1 MAKYV
6 VTNPVVKINGT
17 DVSASCAAASL
28 ELTSTD
34 VDVTDFGS
42 NGWTEIIGGLKS
54 GTVSLDFHND
64 YAVGGINAILNPLVG
79 TIATVAINPN
89 GTAVSATN
97 PTWTATVLV
106 NSVSPVA
113 GAVGDLATFSVSYP
127 TSGSVT
133 FATAAV

>member
-1 MAKYV
+1 MPKYV
-6 VTNPVVKINGT
+6 VINPKVTINGT
-17 DVSASCAAASL
+17 NVSPSVAAATL
-28 ELTSTD
+28 ELTSAD
-34 VDVTDFGS
+34 VDVTSFGS

-54 GTVSLDFHND
+54 GTVSLDFHSG
-64 YAVGGINAILNPLVG
+64 YAAGEINTVLNPLIG

-89 GTAVSATN
+89 GTAPSSTN
-97 PTWTATVLV
+97 PTWTATVHV

-133 FATAAV
+133 FATA

>member
-1 MAKYV
+1 MPKYV
-6 VTNPVVKINGT
+6 VTNPRVQINGT
-17 DVSASCAAASL
+17 NVSTSVAAATL

-34 VDVTDFGS
+34 VDVTSFGS

-54 GTVSLDFHND
+54 GTVSLDFHSG
-64 YAVGGINAILNPLVG
+64 YAAGEINTVLNPLVG
-79 TIATVAINPN
+79 TLATVVINPN
-89 GTAVSATN
+89 GTATSSTN
-97 PTWTATVLV
+97 PAWTATVLV

-133 FATAAV
+133 FATA

>member
-1 MAKYV
+1 MPKYV
-6 VTNPVVKINGT
+6 VTNPKVTINGT
-17 DVSASCAAASL
+17 NVSTSVAAATL

-34 VDVTDFGS
+34 VDVTSFGS

-54 GTVSLDFHND
+54 GTVSLDFHSG
-64 YAVGGINAILNPLVG
+64 YAAGEINTVLNPLVG
-79 TIATVAINPN
+79 TLATVVINPN
-89 GTAVSATN
+89 GTATSATN
-97 PTWTATVLV
+97 PAWTATVLV

-133 FATAAV
+133 FATA

>member
-1 MAKYV
+1 MPKYV
-6 VTNPVVKINGT
+6 VTNPKVTINGGT
-17 DVSASCAAASL
+17 VSSSVAAATL

-34 VDVTDFGS
+34 VDVTSFGS
-42 NGWTEIIGGLKS
+42 NGWTEVIGGLKQ
-54 GTVSLDFHND
+54 GTVSLDFHSG
-64 YAVGGINAILNPLVG
+64 YAAGEINTVLNPLVG
-79 TIATVAINPN
+79 TIATVTINPN
-89 GTAVSATN
+89 GTAVSSTN

-133 FATAAV
+133 FATA